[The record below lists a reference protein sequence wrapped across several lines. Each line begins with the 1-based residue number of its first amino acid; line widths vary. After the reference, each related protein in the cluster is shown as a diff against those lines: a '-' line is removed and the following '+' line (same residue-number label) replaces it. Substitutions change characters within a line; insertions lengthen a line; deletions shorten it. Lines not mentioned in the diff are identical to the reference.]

1 MRRGAANTSRALA
14 EQATASEEIGR
25 SAAELHRL
33 ISTTTKAVTEQ
44 ASAMSE
50 ISKAADGM
58 RVQSEQVSR
67 ATADQAKTMRTMTGE
82 SQSVAKQLTLISKA
96 NGEQSAAAADL
107 VVSVNEVRRITDRN
121 AAGVKQTR
129 GGTDDL
135 RRRAQA
141 LAALVDRPAPAR
153 KPNGSRPQ
161 RVPK

>member
-14 EQATASEEIGR
+14 EQATATEEIGR

-33 ISTTTKAVTEQ
+33 ISGTTKAMTEQ
-44 ASAMSE
+44 ASAINE
-50 ISKAADGM
+50 ISAAAEGM

-67 ATADQAKTMRTMTGE
+67 ATADQAKTMRGMTSE
-82 SQSVAKQLTLISKA
+82 SQNVAKQITLIAKA
-96 NGEQSAAAADL
+96 NVEHSAAAADL
-107 VVSVNEVRRITDRN
+107 LVSVNEVRRITDRN

-141 LAALVDRPAPAR
+141 LAALVERPAPAR
-153 KPNGSRPQ
+153 KSNGTRPQ